1 MPNRLANETSPYLL
15 QHSDNPVD
23 WYPWGE
29 EAIESAISRNVPIL
43 LSVGYSACHWCHV
56 MEKECFEDET
66 IARQMNAGFVN
77 IKVDR
82 EERPDIDDIYMTSV
96 QAMTG
101 QGGWPLTVFLTPE
114 GTPFYGGTYFPPAG
128 RGGHPGFPQ
137 ILAAISDAYKNRR
150 EQLEDTG
157 KHVIRHIEELSE
169 KEETLEKLD
178 ISDLDAVYETLKNQ
192 FDWKFGGFGEQI
204 KFPQALALD
213 FLLRYH
219 YSNSNSQ
226 ALEMVELSLKKMYG
240 GGIYDH
246 VGGGFHRY
254 STDKEWLVPHFEK
267 MLYDNALLSL
277 LYIHTFQATGNP
289 FYREV
294 ALDIYRYVEREM
306 TSNEG
311 LFYSSQDADS
321 EGEEGIY
328 YTWTFDE
335 ILDLL
340 GEPKGKDK
348 DIEAVSRINAS
359 RKGNFGDRNIV
370 HLGTV
375 QDEDTFSR
383 LTNPSWVNDM
393 ETIRRHRES
402 RISPFKDRKN
412 IVSWNS
418 LMVQSLAEGYL
429 ATGEDFL
436 KRLAI
441 QNIKT
446 ILEIKKTNNG
456 LPRSIIDNTT
466 SGNAFLDD
474 YSYLSNACLCLYEIT
489 FDEDWIVEA
498 EALADDMIQLFW
510 DSDQSKFYDVS
521 QGSADLVIRPS
532 NSYDNVIPSGM
543 SQAINALQRIDRI
556 VGRGKYENIIIST
569 IAYISVGKISAAMS
583 LGSFWSV
590 AHSFL
595 TQPVELVVIAFSER
609 DAGEFQ
615 GMIGKLFLP
624 NRLFAGAIVS
634 ETHRPEKKIWDSPL
648 LIDRFPSDLQTTA
661 FLCESYTC
669 QLPVRSPEELKG
681 QILASIA

>member
-1 MPNRLANETSPYLL
+1 MSNRLARETSPYLL
-15 QHSDNPVD
+15 QHANNPVD
-23 WYPWGE
+23 WYPWGDD
-29 EAIESAISRNVPIL
+29 AIETAKVRNLPIL

-56 MEKECFEDET
+56 MERECFEDET
-66 IARQMNAGFVN
+66 IARQMNTGFVN

-114 GTPFYGGTYFPPAG
+114 GIPFFGGTYFPPVG

-137 ILAAISDAYKNRR
+137 ILAAVSDAYKNRK
-150 EQLEDTG
+150 EQLEDSG
-157 KHVIRHIEELSE
+157 KHVIRHIEQLSE
-169 KEETLEKLD
+169 KEETLTKLD
-178 ISDLDAVYETLKNQ
+178 MSDLDAVYETLKNQ

-226 ALEMVELSLKKMYG
+226 ALEMVEFSLKKMYA

-277 LYIHTFQATGNP
+277 LYVHTFQATGNQ

-306 TSNEG
+306 TSNDG

-328 YTWTFDE
+328 YTWTFNE
-335 ILDLL
+335 IIDLL
-340 GEPKGKDK
+340 GEPKGID
-348 DIEAVSRINAS
+348 AVSRINVS
-359 RKGNFGDRNIV
+359 PKGNFGGRNII
-370 HLGTV
+370 HLGAL
-375 QDEDTFSR
+375 QDQEIFSR
-383 LTNPSWVNDM
+383 LTDPLWVDDR
-393 ETIRRHRES
+393 ETIRKHREN

-436 KRLAI
+436 KQLAI

-446 ILEIKKTNNG
+446 ILEIKKTNKG
-456 LPRSIIDNTT
+456 LPRSYINNTT

-474 YSYLSNACLCLYEIT
+474 YSYLLNACLCLYEIT

-498 EALADDMIQLFW
+498 EALAEDMIQLFW
-510 DSDQSKFYDVS
+510 DSRRSMFYDVS
-521 QGSADLVIRPS
+521 QGSSDLVIRPS
-532 NSYDNVIPSGM
+532 NNYDNVIPSGM
-543 SQAINALQRIDRI
+543 SQAITALLRIDRI
-556 VGRGKYENIIIST
+556 TGQGKYENIIIST
-569 IAYISVGKISAAMS
+569 FARISESKISAAMS
-583 LGSFWSV
+583 LGAFWST

-595 TQPVELVVIAFSER
+595 TQPLELAVVAFSER
-609 DAGEFQ
+609 DAAEFQ
-615 GMIGKLFLP
+615 AMVGKIFLP
-624 NRLFAGAIVS
+624 NRLFAGAIVVDS
-634 ETHRPEKKIWDSPL
+634 PRPKTKIWDSPL
-648 LIDRFPSDLQTTA
+648 LRDRFPSDLQTTA
-661 FLCESYTC
+661 FLCEGYTC
-669 QLPVRSPEELKG
+669 QLPVRSPTELKR
-681 QILASIA
+681 QILASLT

>member
-1 MPNRLANETSPYLL
+1 MPNRLTRETSPYLL
-15 QHSDNPVD
+15 QHANNPVD

-29 EAIESAISRNVPIL
+29 EALETAKIRNLPIL

-66 IARQMNAGFVN
+66 IARQMNSGFVN

-114 GTPFYGGTYFPPAG
+114 GIPFFGGTYFPPVG

-137 ILAAISDAYKNRR
+137 ILAAISDAYKNRK
-150 EQLEDTG
+150 EQLEDSG
-157 KHVIRHIEELSE
+157 KHVIHHIEQLSE
-169 KEETLEKLD
+169 KENTLDKLD

-219 YSNSNSQ
+219 YSNSTSQ
-226 ALEMVELSLKKMYG
+226 ALEMVELSLKKMYA

-277 LYIHTFQATGNP
+277 LYTHTFQVTGNP

-328 YTWTFDE
+328 YTWTFNE
-335 ILDLL
+335 ILNLL
-340 GEPKGKDK
+340 GDSKDK
-348 DIEAVSRINAS
+348 GTDAVRRINAS

-370 HLGTV
+370 HLGNL
-375 QDEDTFSR
+375 QDQDTFSR
-383 LTNPSWVNDM
+383 LKDPSWVDDM
-393 ETIRRHRES
+393 ETLRKHRES

-429 ATGEDFL
+429 ATGENFL
-436 KRLAI
+436 KQRAI

-446 ILEIKKTNNG
+446 ILEVKKTNNG
-456 LPRSIIDNTT
+456 LPRSFINNTT
-466 SGNAFLDD
+466 TGTAFLDD
-474 YSYLSNACLCLYEIT
+474 YAYLSNACICLYEIT

-498 EALADDMIQLFW
+498 KALADEMIQFFW
-510 DSDQSKFYDVS
+510 DSHLRRFYDVS
-521 QGSADLVIRPS
+521 QGAADLVIRPS
-532 NSYDNVIPSGM
+532 NNYDNVIPSGM
-543 SQAINALQRIDRI
+543 SQAVTALQRIDRI
-556 VGRGKYENIIIST
+556 LGENKYGNIIIST
-569 IAYISVGKISAAMS
+569 LGYISKDKVSAAMS
-583 LGSFWSV
+583 LGSFWSA

-595 TQPVELVVIAFSER
+595 TQPVELALIAFSER
-609 DAGEFQ
+609 DSAEFQ
-615 GMIGKLFLP
+615 AIIGNFFLP
-624 NRLFAGAIVS
+624 NRLFAGVIVVDPD
-634 ETHRPEKKIWDSPL
+634 RPKTKIWDSPL
-648 LIDRFPSDLQTTA
+648 LADRFPSDLQTTA
-661 FLCESYTC
+661 FLCEGYKC
-669 QLPVRSPEELKG
+669 QLPVRSPGELKQ
-681 QILASIA
+681 QILASLAQ